1 MVGTNNYM
9 NNLIQLIMKK
19 ENVLH
24 QFIYPII
31 TSILG
36 GLLLSSI
43 TAVTI
48 NERLESLIINLV
60 VFLLSFVVIYCTY
73 KYFQKG
79 ARKHIKA
86 IVFDFDGTLTKN
98 NEARS
103 SWEKI
108 WVRLGYKVYDC
119 QKYYQMYKAGDI
131 DHQTWCD
138 LTCRAFKK
146 KNFSKDILME
156 IAKDIQLMEGAIE
169 VLLKLKNED
178 NLKLYI
184 VSGSIF
190 ELIENVFGD
199 SIEDLFDG
207 HMANTFIFHTNN
219 KLSKIIGTQYD
230 FEGKAEYIKKIV
242 NDEGLESAS
251 EVLFIGNSDND
262 EYAYKSGA
270 QTLCFNP
277 RLTNGS
283 NKKIWNK
290 QFNADTYFDLYDFI
304 QKNYIIE

>member
-1 MVGTNNYM
+1 
-9 NNLIQLIMKK
+9 MKK
-19 ENVLH
+19 GYILN

-31 TSILG
+31 TSIIG

-43 TAVTI
+43 TALTI
-48 NERLESLIINLV
+48 NERSVSVIVNLV
-60 VFLLSFVVIYCTY
+60 VFLLSTVVIYFTY

-79 ARKHIKA
+79 ARKPIKA

-98 NEARS
+98 NGVRS

-108 WVRLGYKVYDC
+108 WVRLGYKVQDC
-119 QKYYQMYKAGDI
+119 QKYYQMFKAGDI
-131 DHQTWCD
+131 DHQKWCD
-138 LTCRAFKK
+138 LTCNAFKK
-146 KNFSKDILME
+146 KNLTRNILME
-156 IAKDIQLMEGAIE
+156 IAQDIQLMEGAIE
-169 VLLKLKNED
+169 VLLKLKNDD

-190 ELIENVFGD
+190 ELIEIVFGD
-199 SIEDLFDG
+199 SIEELFDG

-242 NDEGLESAS
+242 NDEGLGSAS

-290 QFNADTYFDLYDFI
+290 QFNADTYYDLYEFI
-304 QKNYIIE
+304 QKNYLIE

>member
-1 MVGTNNYM
+1 
-9 NNLIQLIMKK
+9 MKK
-19 ENVLH
+19 GYILN

-31 TSILG
+31 TSIIG

-43 TAVTI
+43 TALTI
-48 NERLESLIINLV
+48 NERSGSVIVNLV
-60 VFLLSFVVIYCTY
+60 VFLLSTVVIYFTY

-79 ARKHIKA
+79 ARKPIKA

-98 NEARS
+98 NGVRS

-108 WVRLGYKVYDC
+108 WVRLGYKVQDC
-119 QKYYQMYKAGDI
+119 QKYYQMFKAGDI
-131 DHQTWCD
+131 DHQKWCD
-138 LTCRAFKK
+138 LTCNAFKK
-146 KNFSKDILME
+146 KNLTRNILME
-156 IAKDIQLMEGAIE
+156 IAQDIQLMEGAIE
-169 VLLKLKNED
+169 VLLKLKNDD

-190 ELIENVFGD
+190 ELIEIVFGD
-199 SIEDLFDG
+199 SIEELFDG

-242 NDEGLESAS
+242 NDEGLGSAS

-290 QFNADTYFDLYDFI
+290 QFNADTYYDLYEFI
-304 QKNYIIE
+304 QKNYLIE

>member
-1 MVGTNNYM
+1 
-9 NNLIQLIMKK
+9 MKK
-19 ENVLH
+19 GYILN

-31 TSILG
+31 TSIIG

-43 TAVTI
+43 TALTI
-48 NERLESLIINLV
+48 NERSVSVIVNLV
-60 VFLLSFVVIYCTY
+60 VFLLSTVVIYFTY

-79 ARKHIKA
+79 ARKPIKA

-98 NEARS
+98 NGVRS
-103 SWEKI
+103 SWEQI
-108 WVRLGYKVYDC
+108 WVRLGYKVQDC
-119 QKYYQMYKAGDI
+119 QKYYQMFKAGDI
-131 DHQTWCD
+131 DHQKWCD
-138 LTCRAFKK
+138 LTCNAFKK
-146 KNFSKDILME
+146 KNLTRNILME
-156 IAKDIQLMEGAIE
+156 IAQDIQLMEGAIE
-169 VLLKLKNED
+169 VLLKLKNDD

-190 ELIENVFGD
+190 ELIEIVFGD
-199 SIEDLFDG
+199 SIEELFDG

-242 NDEGLESAS
+242 NDEGLGSAS

-290 QFNADTYFDLYDFI
+290 QFNADTYYDLYEFI
-304 QKNYIIE
+304 QKNYLIE